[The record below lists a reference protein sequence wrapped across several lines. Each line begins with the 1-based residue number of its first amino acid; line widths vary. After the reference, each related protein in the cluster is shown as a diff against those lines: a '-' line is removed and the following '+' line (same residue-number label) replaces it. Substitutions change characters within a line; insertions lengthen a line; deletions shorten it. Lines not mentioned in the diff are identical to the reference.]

1 MSSVEILQAP
11 RPDVSSTS
19 AEDGAATSWEESYKP
34 LPVIF
39 LVLFGVWAT
48 LLALWC
54 VNTWSKR
61 RYQLS
66 NLQWALTSVP
76 LLKTLVLGMSLVF
89 WYSCLSLDTCS
100 FWVAFGVFVSR
111 IFFETSCFV
120 AFLLLA
126 HGYCITHEQ
135 LTLTERRKIAVLAG
149 LLYLTLT
156 GYKAALPQFS
166 VLVAVIY
173 LVLLYVIFHQS
184 GVNLAHLRAQQQG
197 ILEDGLQG
205 MYCAVHSKYRMFRR
219 FQGAMAFTLVVEVL
233 MHAGG
238 EGMADEYWIRLLVRE
253 VLELGIFAFIGW
265 TFRSRQQ
272 SPFFAVIPTVQE
284 EEGPRKLPPIHSVKM
299 DENEFRKADFR
310 DWHIGVPASAAYGA
324 PYGPA
329 MIVIVQNPCELMMA
343 DQPIPGRQLSA
354 PSPAPQAPR
363 APDSTERRRVP
374 TGFGKAVEERLRA
387 TFRCGAV
394 NPLHCQ
400 GMGTFGQAFG
410 SAFEKAEPRPVTGA
424 AGKSEEPGLLQ
435 DCAHCGQPVD
445 RPLVGRQVVVG
456 SITGDAG
463 EDLQTAARGKVECLE
478 KRRHAWGAHK

>member
-11 RPDVSSTS
+11 RPDVNSTS

-39 LVLFGVWAT
+39 LVLFGIWAA

-54 VNTWSKR
+54 VNTWTKR

-173 LVLLYVIFHQS
+173 LLLLFVIFHQT

-284 EEGPRKLPPIHSVKM
+284 EEGPRKLPPIHSVEM
-299 DENEFRKADFR
+299 DENEFRSADFR

-343 DQPIPGRQLSA
+343 DQPIPSRHLST
-354 PSPAPQAPR
+354 PPPAPQASK
-363 APDSTERRRVP
+363 APDPMHQRRVP
-374 TGFGKAVEERLRA
+374 TGFGKAIEERLRA
-387 TFRCGAV
+387 TFRCGAL
-394 NPLHCQ
+394 NPSVSQ
-400 GMGTFGQAFG
+400 RVGTSRQAFG
-410 SAFEKAEPRPVTGA
+410 SAFEKAEPKLVTGA
-424 AGKSEEPGLLQ
+424 AGNGKELGLSQ
-435 DCAHCGQPVD
+435 DCSHCGKPVD
-445 RPLVGRQVVVG
+445 RPLVEKKLVVG
-456 SITGDAG
+456 SKIGGFG
-463 EDLQTAARGKVECLE
+463 EDVQTAAMGGLECPD
-478 KRRHAWGAHK
+478 KRRHAWGSHT